1 MRTRIITIIT
11 LLLSTPMIIAQ
22 KSMDEIDRESFAAK
36 LSPIEVKGIQM
47 TEAGN
52 IPLVRDTPAK
62 ISLDGTWQLAEGG
75 SEKERLHTIW
85 TDQIPARVPGSI
97 HTALVENEIIPDP
110 YIGQNDSIAEK
121 QSYKTWWMKREFEL
135 DSPSSHCILSFGG
148 IANKCTIWLN
158 GKLLGT
164 HEGMFGGPDFSIGK
178 YLKNK
183 NTLIVKL
190 EAIPQMF
197 LGNWPPNANESWKY
211 TVVFNCVYGWHYA
224 QIPSLGIWR
233 SVQLKEQAA
242 VEIESPF
249 IATRSL
255 NGQMRLTLD
264 LHKESS
270 PLKEYYMQKYLLKT
284 LKE

>member
-148 IANKCTIWLN
+148 IANKWKT
-158 GKLLGT
+158 
-164 HEGMFGGPDFSIGK
+164 FG
-178 YLKNK
+178 
-183 NTLIVKL
+183 NTRRYVRR
-190 EAIPQMF
+190 PRF
-197 LGNWPPNANESWKY
+197 
-211 TVVFNCVYGWHYA
+211 FN
-224 QIPSLGIWR
+224 R
-233 SVQLKEQAA
+233 
-242 VEIESPF
+242 
-249 IATRSL
+249 
-255 NGQMRLTLD
+255 
-264 LHKESS
+264 
-270 PLKEYYMQKYLLKT
+270 
-284 LKE
+284 